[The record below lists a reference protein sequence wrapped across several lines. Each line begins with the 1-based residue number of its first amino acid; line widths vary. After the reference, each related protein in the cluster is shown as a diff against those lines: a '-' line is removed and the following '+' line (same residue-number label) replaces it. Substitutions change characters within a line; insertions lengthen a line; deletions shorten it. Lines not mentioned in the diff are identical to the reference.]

1 MLDIKG
7 KFLEKGETLV
17 CLGDSI
23 TFAQEGYVD
32 CLKQNLPD
40 NTIINAGLNGDKTAT
55 ALTRFKT
62 DVLAH
67 KPDAL
72 SIFFGANDA
81 VIGRRE
87 WGDEPML
94 SPEAYRSNIV
104 WMIHIA
110 RLNGVKKFSVTVP
123 FPEYEGETAFSKYG
137 TILQTYGLAARQAAD
152 EMHTFIVS
160 LDSLFRNEW
169 RKNPTHDGFLL
180 TVDGT
185 HPTVA
190 AHKLIADKFLKDW
203 NMK

>member
-32 CLKQNLPD
+32 FLKQHLPD
-40 NTIINAGLNGDKTAT
+40 NNIINAGLNGDKTAT

-81 VIGRRE
+81 AIGRRE

-94 SPEAYRSNIV
+94 TPEAYHSNIV

-110 RLNGVKKFSVTVP
+110 RLNGVKKFSITAP
-123 FPEYEGETAFSKYG
+123 FPEYEGEQFYRFGNRMHDYS
-137 TILQTYGLAARQAAD
+137 ISARQAAD
-152 EMHTFIVS
+152 EMHTKLVALDTLFI
-160 LDSLFRNEW
+160 NEW
-169 RKNPTHDGFLL
+169 RKNPGHTGLLL

-185 HPTVA
+185 HPTVET
-190 AHKLIADKFLKDW
+190 HKLIGAEFLRAW
-203 NMK
+203 EME

>member
-1 MLDIKG
+1 MIDIKG

-23 TFAQEGYVD
+23 TAAKNGYVSI
-32 CLKQNLPD
+32 LQQKLPD
-40 NTIINAGLNGDKTAT
+40 NKVINAGVPGEKTAN
-55 ALTRFKT
+55 AMMRFKT

-67 KPDAL
+67 KPDAV

-81 VIGRRE
+81 IIGRRE

-123 FPEYEGETAFSKYG
+123 FPEYEGEAALSKYG
-137 TILQTYGLAARQAAD
+137 TILQQYCQAARQAAD
-152 EMHTFIVS
+152 EMHTYLVA
-160 LDSLFRNEW
+160 LDALYNQKW
-169 RKNPTHDGFLL
+169 RQNFTHEGFLL
-180 TVDGT
+180 TSDGI
-185 HPTVA
+185 HPTIET
-190 AHKLIADKFLKDW
+190 HNLIAEKFLKDW
-203 NMK
+203 NI

>member
-123 FPEYEGETAFSKYG
+123 FPEYESETAFSKYG
-137 TILQTYGLAARQAAD
+137 TAYNEQLAIKLKNIRERTSAD
-152 EMHTFIVS
+152 SE
-160 LDSLFRNEW
+160 N
-169 RKNPTHDGFLL
+169 FLPREACEYV
-180 TVDGT
+180 TV
-185 HPTVA
+185 
-190 AHKLIADKFLKDW
+190 
-203 NMK
+203 